1 MFPKVKFAT
10 DGAAFPETTN
20 IFPKALEIVF
30 TLFAVHKFPIIGDVK
45 FAIYDILI
53 KNNITFYLFLQK

>member
-1 MFPKVKFAT
+1 MFPKLKFKT

-45 FAIYDILI
+45 FAIVVILL
-53 KNNITFYLFLQK
+53 KRNITFL